1 MPKMHY
7 KTPKIKKISLDEKI
21 MSKSAHRRLEI
32 IKIYFPTNFQA
43 YLMNIGQIIT
53 KKTNYDN
60 MQMSFWAKTAKT
72 HKMVLFSQNMVIFA
86 LLTYFKPSK
95 LSFEE
100 K

>member
-7 KTPKIKKISLDEKI
+7 KTPKMKKISLDEKI
-21 MSKSAHRRLEI
+21 MSKRAHGMLEI

-60 MQMSFWAKTAKT
+60 MQMSFWAKILKNPL
-72 HKMVLFSQNMVIFA
+72 KSLY
-86 LLTYFKPSK
+86 LSK
-95 LSFEE
+95 I
-100 K
+100 